1 MLRNAA
7 WSLSLAGM
15 IMAAVLAPS
24 ESGSAQAVSYVSIRA
39 IGDPSPLAMGYG
51 LPVVKVPGL
60 PNLELRT
67 TPAHELESP
76 PAVSAVMSQECP
88 FEVRAIV
95 SSPEPGAGFVVL
107 GLPGEESRIAKVKEQ
122 MTFGMKLYRLESF
135 ESEQIT
141 LKRGGRIVR
150 CPLQSRKR

>member
-1 MLRNAA
+1 MLRSIA
-7 WSLSLAGM
+7 WSLGLAGM
-15 IMAAVLAPS
+15 MMGAVLVPS
-24 ESGSAQAVSYVSIRA
+24 EPGSAQAVSYVSIRA
-39 IGDPSPLAMGYG
+39 VGDVLPLTMGYG
-51 LPVVKVPGL
+51 LPVARVPGL
-60 PNLELRT
+60 PKQASRT
-67 TPAHELESP
+67 TPAHELKSP
-76 PAVSAVMSQECP
+76 PAGPDVMSLECP

-107 GLPGEESRIAKVKEQ
+107 GLPGGESRIAKVKEQ
-122 MTFGMKLYRLESF
+122 MTFGMTLYRLESV